1 MNPPQQHG
9 ASPVQLLPDESLL
22 ERSVAVLRARFGI
35 ADWLVIPGVQTAR
48 KSSVVRLRSPGS
60 GRCAALKHYHD
71 AAAAR
76 LQAAAL
82 RNTRPLLDCS
92 GSGFDVPELYACFE
106 QENALL
112 VEWIDARHLEQVL
125 VRAALQPA
133 AHWRAVMLA
142 GSWLRRFHESSGIA
156 QEPFDAQRHRKLL
169 ATRIAAA
176 PAALALLSAD
186 PLWIAALRCFEQQ
199 APVLEG
205 RPVSSALTHG
215 DFSSTNL
222 LLGAGRVSGIDLWAQ
237 RRAPAVDDLA
247 RMFVYLAMGDP
258 LPFTARL
265 RPVPLAA
272 RRAMQALF
280 EGYGADLAAELD
292 REVWR
297 HVVLYETLARWIA
310 LSSRLAQRASFTESW
325 KRGGL
330 RALVRTILDDRDAP
344 RAPEATYLTTR
355 ADNA

>member
-1 MNPPQQHG
+1 MKPKQHQG
-9 ASPVQLLPDESLL
+9 ASPAQLLPDESPLD
-22 ERSVAVLRARFGI
+22 RSVAVLRARFGI
-35 ADWLVIPGVQTAR
+35 ADWQVIPGVLRAR

-60 GRCAALKHYHD
+60 GHCAALKQYHD
-71 AAAAR
+71 ALAAG

-82 RNTRPLLDCS
+82 RATRPLLDCA

-112 VEWIDARHLEQVL
+112 VEWIDARPLEQVL
-125 VRAALQPA
+125 VRAALRPA

-142 GSWLRRFHESSGIA
+142 GNWLRRFHESSGITQA
-156 QEPFDAQRHRKLL
+156 PFDTQRYRNLL

-176 PAALALLSAD
+176 PAACALLSAA
-186 PLWIAALRCFEQQ
+186 PLWIAALRRFEQQ
-199 APVLEG
+199 ATVLEG
-205 RPVSSALTHG
+205 RPVGSTLTHG
-215 DFSSTNL
+215 DFTSTNL
-222 LLGAGRVSGIDLWAQ
+222 LLGAGRVTGIDLWAH
-237 RRAPAVDDLA
+237 RRSPAVDDLA

-265 RPVPLAA
+265 RPVPLEA

-297 HVVLYETLARWIA
+297 HVVLYETLARWVA
-310 LSSRLAQRASFTESW
+310 LAGRLAQRASFTESW

-330 RALVRTILDDRDAP
+330 RALVRTILDD
-344 RAPEATYLTTR
+344 
-355 ADNA
+355 